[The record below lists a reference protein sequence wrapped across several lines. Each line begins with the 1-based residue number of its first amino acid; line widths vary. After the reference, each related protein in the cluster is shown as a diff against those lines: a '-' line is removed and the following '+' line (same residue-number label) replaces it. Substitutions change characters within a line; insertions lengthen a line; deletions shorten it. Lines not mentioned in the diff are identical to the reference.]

1 LTVIKHIH
9 YLSRPKFN
17 QMKSDIFYQYVER
30 ITELFR
36 ITKEELFSKSKRR
49 DLVDARYLLYYVCYK
64 RPMSLAY
71 IQKYMSENGYEI
83 KHSSVIYGIN
93 VISERV
99 KSDSDYMQVVKDLEK
114 AVFI

>member
-1 LTVIKHIH
+1 
-9 YLSRPKFN
+9 
-17 QMKSDIFYQYVER
+17 
-30 ITELFR
+30 
-36 ITKEELFSKSKRR
+36 
-49 DLVDARYLLYYVCYK
+49 
-64 RPMSLAY
+64 
-71 IQKYMSENGYEI
+71 MSENGYEI

>member
-1 LTVIKHIH
+1 
-9 YLSRPKFN
+9 
-17 QMKSDIFYQYVER
+17 MKSDIFYQYVER

-49 DLVDARYLLYYVCYK
+49 DLVDARYLLYYMCYK

-71 IQKYMSENGYEI
+71 IQKYMSENGYAI